1 VPGQLDHATS
11 DDMVGPRARSNDCP
25 AEPYAPNRQPISPS
39 LSIETIEPCR
49 ICSPSFASATLTSPT
64 ASAFRRCANILRP
77 TATQTIGISP
87 ILPRAQS
94 AAQGWCS
101 RRPPRSRP
109 RAGFRHRI
117 SAPGAKGISSR
128 SSGSRA
134 SSVLKARAGIQ
145 LAHAGR
151 KGSTYR
157 PGTGQGAVSES
168 AGGWRPVAPSAIAFS
183 DSYARPDELT
193 ADQIK
198 SLQTA
203 FAIAA
208 ERAASAGFAVIEIHA
223 AHGYL
228 IHEFLSPLSNRRT
241 DAYGS
246 SFDNRTRFLREC
258 VAEVRRVLPEG
269 SPLFV
274 RISATDWAE
283 GGWDI
288 DQSVELARLL
298 LALGVDVI
306 DCSSGGNLEKADIPV
321 GAGYQTPFA
330 ERIRR
335 EANIATAAVGMITV
349 SAQADQIIRNEQA
362 DLVLL
367 AREMLRDP
375 YWPLHAAQELGQTAS
390 WPRQYLRAAPSGTP
404 ERVVASALADR
415 AKQTF
420 AS

>member
-1 VPGQLDHATS
+1 MPHLFSKLRMRDVDFANRIGVSPMCQYSSVDGYANDWHFAHLAARA
-11 DDMVGPRARSNDCP
+11 VGGAALVFTEAAAITPEGR
-25 AEPYAPNRQPISPS
+25 ISPQDLGAWS
-39 LSIETIEPCR
+39 ERHFEPLGR
-49 ICSPSFASATLTSPT
+49 IARFIDS
-64 ASAFRRCANILRP
+64 
-77 TATQTIGISP
+77 
-87 ILPRAQS
+87 
-94 AAQGWCS
+94 QG
-101 RRPPRSRP
+101 
-109 RAGFRHRI
+109 
-117 SAPGAKGISSR
+117 
-128 SSGSRA
+128 
-134 SSVLKARAGIQ
+134 ARAGIQ

-157 PGTGQGAVSES
+157 PGAGQGAVPET
-168 AGGWRPVAPSAIAFS
+168 AGGWRPVAPSAIKFS
-183 DSYARPDELT
+183 ETFAKPEELT
-193 ADQIK
+193 VDQIE
-198 SLQTA
+198 SLQKA
-203 FAIAA
+203 FAVAA
-208 ERAASAGFAVIEIHA
+208 ERAVAAGFAVIEIHG

-228 IHEFLSPLSNRRT
+228 IHEFLSPFSNRRV
-241 DAYGS
+241 DSYGG
-246 SFDNRTRFLREC
+246 SFENRTRFLRGC
-258 VAEVRRVLPEG
+258 VTAVRRVLPERC
-269 SPLFV
+269 PLFV

-283 GGWDI
+283 GGWNI

-404 ERVVASALADR
+404 ERVVASAPAER
-415 AKQTF
+415 AKQTV

>member
-1 VPGQLDHATS
+1 
-11 DDMVGPRARSNDCP
+11 M
-25 AEPYAPNRQPISPS
+25 
-39 LSIETIEPCR
+39 
-49 ICSPSFASATLTSPT
+49 
-64 ASAFRRCANILRP
+64 
-77 TATQTIGISP
+77 
-87 ILPRAQS
+87 
-94 AAQGWCS
+94 
-101 RRPPRSRP
+101 
-109 RAGFRHRI
+109 
-117 SAPGAKGISSR
+117 
-128 SSGSRA
+128 
-134 SSVLKARAGIQ
+134 
-145 LAHAGR
+145 
-151 KGSTYR
+151 
-157 PGTGQGAVSES
+157 
-168 AGGWRPVAPSAIAFS
+168 
-183 DSYARPDELT
+183 
-193 ADQIK
+193 
-198 SLQTA
+198 QTA

-208 ERAASAGFAVIEIHA
+208 ERAVAAGFAVVEIHG

-228 IHEFLSPLSNRRT
+228 IHEFLSPFSNRRADT
-241 DAYGS
+241 YGG

-258 VAEVRRVLPEG
+258 VAAVRRVLPERCA
-269 SPLFV
+269 LFV

-335 EANIATAAVGMITV
+335 EANIATAAVGMITG

-404 ERVVASALADR
+404 ERVVAPASADR
-415 AKQTF
+415 VKQTV